1 MKHYSNHKSST
12 KANLES
18 MGAAAAG
25 VDYGGNAERHAN
37 AAARMTPSPP
47 PYAENDEVVAQ
58 SLNELD
64 NQVMYHV
71 GQSSDVS
78 EDDINLDHVSIG
90 VSPTASHEKQEM
102 IF

>member
-1 MKHYSNHKSST
+1 M
-12 KANLES
+12 
-18 MGAAAAG
+18 
-25 VDYGGNAERHAN
+25 V
-37 AAARMTPSPP
+37 
-47 PYAENDEVVAQ
+47 Q

-90 VSPTASHEKQEM
+90 VSPTASNEKQEM